1 MDGVCI
7 VINFLQRRKKVKKS
21 IGTNY
26 GLKSLVVSLLIVTLL
41 LAIGPQTSRAESIDD
56 LKITIKQMEANME
69 LLQQKMK
76 ADMELLQ
83 QKINN
88 LEKKQ
93 VATVENASNSN
104 NNGSAMILPKDTTF
118 KLYGYA
124 KLDAI
129 YTDKDGGG
137 GSAYTPSAVPLDS
150 ADVADNSFIMH
161 ARQTRFGLATSTST
175 DYGKF
180 NTKIETDFYGAG
192 GNQTASNSYGLRLR
206 HAYGELGNLLI
217 GQNWST
223 FIDLASYAETLDFGG
238 AAGSLFIRQAQ
249 IRWTQP
255 FGFGSMQFALENP
268 EASYASQDASAPTSG
283 SGEYFPDV
291 IIRANLNTDF
301 GHFSVAG
308 MVRQLIIDDGIY
320 DDDTYGGALSVT
332 GSIPLFDKDK
342 LVMQFNY
349 GNALGRYM
357 EAEFA
362 DAFIN
367 PVTHE
372 IETNE
377 QWGGLISYKH
387 FWLDN
392 LRSTLLYSYAE
403 RDNDLDYVSDTV
415 DSKYQSIHANLMW
428 SPVSRIGVGIEYIY
442 ATREIENG
450 DDGDINR
457 LQTGFQY
464 NF

>member
-1 MDGVCI
+1 M
-7 VINFLQRRKKVKKS
+7 KKR

-26 GLKSLVVSLLIVTLL
+26 GLKSSVVSLFIITLL
-41 LAIGPQTSRAESIDD
+41 LAISPQTSRAENIDD
-56 LKITIKQMEANME
+56 LKMTIKQMEANMK

-76 ADMELLQ
+76 ADMALLQ
-83 QKINN
+83 QKIND

-93 VATVENASNSN
+93 VAGVENVSNSS

-124 KLDAI
+124 KADAI
-129 YTDKDGGG
+129 FTDKDGGG
-137 GSAYTPSAVPLDS
+137 ETSYVPSAVPLDS

-161 ARQTRFGLATSTST
+161 AKQTRFGLFTSTKT

-180 NTKIETDFYGAG
+180 NTRIETDFFGAG

-206 HAYGELGNLLI
+206 RAYGELGNLLI
-217 GQNWST
+217 GQEWST
-223 FIDLASYAETLDFGG
+223 FIDLASYPETIDFGG

-255 FGFGSMQFALENP
+255 FSFGSLQFALENP
-268 EASYASQDASAPTSG
+268 ETSYTSKDASAPTGG
-283 SGEYFPDV
+283 SGEYLPDM

-320 DDDTYGGALSVT
+320 DDDTYGGALSLT
-332 GSIPLFDKDK
+332 GSIPLFDKDR

-357 EAEFA
+357 EAEFE

-372 IETNE
+372 IETNV

-392 LRSTLLYSYAE
+392 LRSTLVYSYAE

-428 SPVSRIGVGIEYIY
+428 SPVNRINLGIEYIY

-450 DDGDINR
+450 EDGDINR
-457 LQTGFQY
+457 LQSGFQY